1 MPPDVAA
8 NLLNHDFQNS
18 YSQAWQ
24 YQVVVKA
31 PITYF
36 NKKYEE
42 KEELRDAHIIREMDR
57 ERTYYKSAMEKIQ
70 PAKVRE
76 QIELER
82 QRRSNMLMALN
93 TNTMDKTQSEA
104 FQQRSSNSLKKLPSS
119 KRQSHRKITSSHGIV
134 I

>member
-1 MPPDVAA
+1 M
-8 NLLNHDFQNS
+8 
-18 YSQAWQ
+18 
-24 YQVVVKA
+24 VVKA
-31 PITYF
+31 PVTYF

-119 KRQSHRKITSSHGIV
+119 KKQSHRKITSSHGIV

>member
-1 MPPDVAA
+1 M
-8 NLLNHDFQNS
+8 
-18 YSQAWQ
+18 
-24 YQVVVKA
+24 VKA
-31 PITYF
+31 PVTYF

-42 KEELRDAHIIREMDR
+42 KEELRDAHIIWEMDR

-76 QIELER
+76 QVELER

-93 TNTMDKTQSEA
+93 TNTMDKTQSDA
-104 FQQRSSNSLKKLPSS
+104 IHRSSNSLKKLPSS

-134 I
+134 V

>member
-1 MPPDVAA
+1 MINLDNMPPDVAA

-18 YSQAWQ
+18 FSQAWQ

-31 PITYF
+31 PVTYF

-82 QRRSNMLMALN
+82 
-93 TNTMDKTQSEA
+93 
-104 FQQRSSNSLKKLPSS
+104 
-119 KRQSHRKITSSHGIV
+119 
-134 I
+134 